1 MRERVANLGGEL
13 GILSNPGGTRVRAV
27 LPLARSH
34 RSAKAAQ
41 QSTTAVS

>member
-1 MRERVANLGGEL
+1 
-13 GILSNPGGTRVRAV
+13 VRAV

-34 RSAKAAQ
+34 RSAKATR